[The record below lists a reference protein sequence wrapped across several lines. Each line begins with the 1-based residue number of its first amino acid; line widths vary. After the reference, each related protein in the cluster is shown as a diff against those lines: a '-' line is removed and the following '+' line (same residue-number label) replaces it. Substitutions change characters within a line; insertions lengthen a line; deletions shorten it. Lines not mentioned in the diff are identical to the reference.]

1 MHNIKKTGAG
11 GEIYSNKT
19 ADRLSNQWGVDVAD
33 ELTKLLSEELA
44 KSIDSEIL
52 KSLGVLSIPE
62 RRKKSLN
69 KIYKSK
75 LLNIILYK

>member
-1 MHNIKKTGAG
+1 MKKGAG

-44 KSIDSEIL
+44 KEIDKEIL
-52 KSLGVLSIPE
+52 RGLGLEPEKNKRRINSI
-62 RRKKSLN
+62 N
-69 KIYKSK
+69 KIYKK
-75 LLNIILYK
+75 